1 MVNPLTKLYKEH
13 PDWIY
18 QFDNREGNLS
28 RDQFVLNMTKPEVE
42 EFVFNMLDHYLTK
55 YDIDY
60 IKWDANRPISEPGAK
75 KLRKTRKKLMV
86 KAHRSSILK

>member
-28 RDQFVLNMTKPEVE
+28 RDQFVLNMTKPEVK

-60 IKWDANRPISEPGAK
+60 IKWDANRPISEE
-75 KLRKTRKKLMV
+75 
-86 KAHRSSILK
+86 